1 MAKALKR
8 DQVPIEETWNLKD
21 IFPTEEEYEATLKK
35 TLDRAKTFREDYRG
49 KIKVAGDVVEALKA
63 YEALLMDLDDL
74 SNYVSL
80 HEEADTRN
88 PVHMARS
95 QRFTDLMAG
104 LEQDLSFLEPDLA
117 ALSKEVLE
125 EAGTKAPS
133 YANYLDKMVRK
144 KDHLL
149 SDKEEGIL
157 AAMGPVLDAP
167 YQVYADIKQGDIRF
181 PAFEVDGEE
190 VHMTYNAFENSF
202 ETSVNTVL
210 RRKASQVFYDQL
222 DKYKS
227 GTASAYLIQ
236 VRRDKIEASLR
247 GYNSVFDYLLD
258 LQDVDRDLYNRQIDV
273 IMRDLAPVMQKYAR
287 YLKDL
292 YGLEEMTS
300 FDLKA
305 PPTSGESEEISFP
318 EAGEYIKEGLS
329 LLGPDY
335 VAMLDR
341 AFKDRWIDYAEN
353 EGKSTGAFCASSYN
367 VHPYILT
374 SFNRQINEVI
384 TLSHELGHA
393 GQDILTNKNQNI
405 LNTYLSMYFVEA
417 PSTAN
422 EIIMGNYL
430 LKKAGEDKEVK
441 KEIMGQIISQTYYH
455 NFVTHLLEAAYQRE
469 VYRIIDEGGAFDADR
484 LSEIYRK
491 VLTEFWG
498 PEVKIM
504 DGSCLTWMRQ
514 PHYYMGLY
522 SYTYSAGLTIGTEV
536 ARRIMEEGDP
546 AVQDW
551 LEVLRQG
558 GSKKP
563 VELAQMA
570 GVDIRTEAPLKDTI
584 RYIGELV
591 DGLVEA

>member
-21 IFPTEEEYEATLKK
+21 IFPTEEEYEAVLKK

-49 KIKVAGDVVEALKA
+49 KIKAAGDVVEALKA

-104 LEQDLSFLEPDLA
+104 LEQDLSFLEPELA
-117 ALSKEVLE
+117 ALSKEVLG
-125 EAGTKAPS
+125 EAGTKDPS
-133 YANYLDKMVRK
+133 YASYLDKMVRK

-157 AAMGPVLDAP
+157 AAMGPVLDSP
-167 YQVYADIKQGDIRF
+167 YQVYGDIKQGDIRF

-190 VHMTYNAFENSF
+190 VHMTYNAFENSL
-202 ETSVNTVL
+202 ETSANTAL

-227 GTASAYLIQ
+227 GTASAYLTQ
-236 VRRDKIEASLR
+236 VRREKIEASLR

-258 LQDVDRDLYNRQIDV
+258 RQDVDRDLYNRQIDV

-305 PPTSGESEEISFP
+305 PPTSGKSEEISFQ
-318 EAGEYIKEGLS
+318 EAGEYIKDGLS

-341 AFKDRWIDYAEN
+341 AFKERWIDYAEN

-491 VLTEFWG
+491 VLTDFWG

-536 ARRIMEEGDP
+536 ARRIMEEGEA

-570 GVDIRTEAPLKDTI
+570 GVDIRTEGPLKDTI

>member
-8 DQVPIEETWNLKD
+8 DQVPIEETWNLED
-21 IFPTEEEYEATLKK
+21 IFPTEEEYEAALKK

-49 KIKVAGDVVEALKA
+49 KIKAAGDVVEALKA

-125 EAGTKAPS
+125 EAGTKDPS

-157 AAMGPVLDAP
+157 AAMGPVLDSP
-167 YQVYADIKQGDIRF
+167 YQVYGDIKQGDIRF

-190 VHMTYNAFENSF
+190 VHMTYNAFENSL
-202 ETSVNTVL
+202 ETSANTAL

-227 GTASAYLIQ
+227 GTASAYLTQ
-236 VRRDKIEASLR
+236 VRREKIEASLR
-247 GYNSVFDYLLD
+247 GYDSVFDYLLD
-258 LQDVDRDLYNRQIDV
+258 RQDVDRDLYNRQIDV

-305 PPTSGESEEISFP
+305 PPTSGESEEISFQ
-318 EAGEYIKEGLS
+318 EAGEYIKDGLS

-341 AFKDRWIDYAEN
+341 AFKERWIDYAEN

-491 VLTEFWG
+491 VLT
-498 PEVKIM
+498 
-504 DGSCLTWMRQ
+504 
-514 PHYYMGLY
+514 
-522 SYTYSAGLTIGTEV
+522 
-536 ARRIMEEGDP
+536 
-546 AVQDW
+546 
-551 LEVLRQG
+551 
-558 GSKKP
+558 
-563 VELAQMA
+563 
-570 GVDIRTEAPLKDTI
+570 
-584 RYIGELV
+584 
-591 DGLVEA
+591 